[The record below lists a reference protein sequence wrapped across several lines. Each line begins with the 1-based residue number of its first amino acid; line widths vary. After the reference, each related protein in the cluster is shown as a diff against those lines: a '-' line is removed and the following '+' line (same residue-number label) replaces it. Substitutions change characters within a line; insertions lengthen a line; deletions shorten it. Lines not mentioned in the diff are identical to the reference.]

1 MYKIIKILFIL
12 LFTLNITYAKSAIF
26 LTPQE
31 KDFLAKN
38 QPLKFHNELNWPPYN
53 FNENGKAKGFSID
66 FMNLATK
73 KLGVEIE
80 YISGPNWNQF
90 MEMLKN
96 DEIDAIINISKNS
109 DRSKYFD
116 FTSVFH
122 TAANA
127 IYVKNGNEHIDSLKK
142 LEGKTIIMPKGFFA
156 SQLLKEYYPKIN
168 QILVKD
174 SLEALR
180 ALSLGK
186 ADATIGKKNVLD
198 YIISTKNI
206 SGVVASNYVD
216 DNRLV
221 SLIRV
226 ATSKNK
232 PLLNSILEKAQKSI
246 SDEEILNL
254 KRKWFGANEVKQ
266 AKRNFLTDEEKEYL
280 KSKNI
285 INMCNIVDLKPIEF
299 KEDNKVKG
307 ISIDLLKII
316 EDKIDIKF
324 QTINT
329 ISWEQTKEYLK
340 EGICDIIPSITDTE
354 ELVEFANIT
363 KPILNYKL
371 AIITQKGKP
380 VVQNL
385 EEVIDKTMAKKKSSD
400 LIKLLKSSY
409 PDIKILQ
416 TKSDYETLEAVNSN
430 RVYFAIEPLPIA
442 SYYMSK
448 YALNNIFISRYTNM
462 SYTASIAVN
471 YKDNKLLNILNKAL
485 DEINE
490 NEQLKIFNKWTNV
503 SINEPFNYAAIW
515 KIVIIALII
524 LAIVTYRQTIL
535 NKHNQKLKSANNEIE
550 KKTIE
555 LAKQKELFEKLYSK
569 SSDGVLLIKDSR
581 IIDCNEAS
589 LKILKY
595 EKDEIIEKLLC
606 DISPKIQADNLTSK
620 VKAKIQINEALKNG
634 VCNFEW
640 IFINKQNQEFWV
652 EIVLTAI
659 EIDNEPVIHTVIR
672 DIDNR
677 KKMEKELEILT
688 HKLEDKINEE
698 IKKNQEKTTQLIQQS
713 RLAQMGEMISMI
725 AHQWRQPLTA
735 ISATTNNLLLKI
747 MLNQKLN
754 DEELK
759 YELELITDYS
769 QHLSSTIDDFRNFF
783 KTDKIKI
790 ECTLEELINKS
801 LNIIKTSFESNNIEL
816 ETNYQFNEYIYVYST
831 EIQQVILNILKNA
844 EDVLTDKDSFN
855 RKIKIKTYEK
865 DNFATIEI
873 IDNGGGISN
882 EIINN
887 IFDPYFSTKKA
898 KEGSG
903 LGLYMSKTIINEH
916 CQGYL
921 TAQNSEL
928 GATFKIKLPINNND
942 GEINNAIN

>member
-550 KKTIE
+550 KKTSE

-942 GEINNAIN
+942 GEINNAIS